1 MLDHVLEFTGA
12 LRQAGVPVAVSDDI
26 DSLRAL
32 EHVELAHKS
41 EVRAALAATLVK
53 TQTHRVAF
61 DTLFD
66 LYFGAGRGAEAL
78 AEQDE
83 AYPPV
88 DREQLLDE
96 LFVALLRGDAAGL
109 REISRRA
116 VAGFGRVQGARS
128 RDWYSQYEVMR
139 TLAIDDLIERL
150 EREVLEED
158 DLPALERR
166 VLRDE
171 FERRVRNFK
180 QMTLAETR
188 RRVAEFRG
196 PEAVASYAVGP
207 LPEDTSFFSAT
218 SDLDEMRK
226 AVRPLARKLATRIAM
241 KRRRARRGNLD
252 IRRTMRHSLSTGGV
266 PFEAEFKHRVP
277 HRPELM
283 VLCDVSS
290 SVARFSRFAL
300 MLTHALSAQFA
311 RVRSFA
317 FVDTIDEVSRFF
329 EHEDFVEAV
338 DAMNREA
345 KVVSHDGHSDY
356 GEVFERFLTEHGPA
370 VGPKTTMLVLGDAR
384 TNYRARHTQSLREL
398 TTRARHAFWLNP
410 EPLADWDTGDSAAS
424 EYAGFVDRMVE
435 VRNLRQLEEFI
446 AREL

>member
-53 TQTHRVAF
+53 TQTHRMAF

-116 VAGFGRVQGARS
+116 VAGFGRVHGARS

-158 DLPALERR
+158 DLRALERR
-166 VLRDE
+166 LLRDE
-171 FERRVRNFK
+171 FGRRVRNFK

-356 GEVFERFLTEHGPA
+356 GEVFERFLTEHGPG